1 MDSPADRALAVLP
14 YFAGSVAA
22 ALVIA
27 VFVQLAKDR
36 RFRLVPYMR
45 RAFWVWAIMVAL
57 SPLLLLVRCVAFL
70 GSIHGCINC

>member
-14 YFAGSVAA
+14 YFAGSVAV

-27 VFVQLAKDR
+27 VFVQLAKEG
-36 RFRLVPYMR
+36 RFRLWSYLR

-57 SPLLLLVRCVAFL
+57 SPLLLLARCAAFL
-70 GSIHGCINC
+70 ASIHGCINC